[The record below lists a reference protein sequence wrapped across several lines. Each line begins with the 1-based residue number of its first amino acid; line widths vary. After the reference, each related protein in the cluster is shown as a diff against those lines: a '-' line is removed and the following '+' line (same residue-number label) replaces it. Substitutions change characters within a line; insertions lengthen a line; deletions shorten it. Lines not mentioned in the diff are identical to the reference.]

1 MEDLRWRWLDGPT
14 CDDADWERIE
24 QILIARGWMSL
35 NRATSRILISETEE
49 EGKLASFL
57 VLQLVPHTEPL
68 WVAPEFRATGLAEQ
82 MVDAMVKFL
91 NEVQIRGYL
100 ATAESPFAAK
110 LCEEHGMKKLEHP
123 VYIKVGM
130 SPVKGS

>member
-1 MEDLRWRWLDGPT
+1 MEDLRYRWVDGPT
-14 CDDADWERIE
+14 CDDADWDRIE
-24 QILIARGWMSL
+24 IILASRGWMSL
-35 NRATSRILISETEE
+35 NRPTSRILVAETED
-49 EGKLASFL
+49 GKLASFL
-57 VLQLVPHTEPL
+57 VLQMIPHTEPL
-68 WVAPEFRATGLAEQ
+68 WVAPEFRASGLAEQ

-91 NEVQIRGYL
+91 NDVKIRGYL

-130 SPVKGS
+130 EPNKGG